1 MAAGRR
7 DARRAGWAASL
18 AGLLLAAA
26 GAAAAPAAGA
36 DETPAALPAEPG
48 SLADAREI
56 LRSPGF
62 VVHYH
67 NCDGSLPTADRL
79 SLPRRLSRRYTDMSA
94 TVRAELVDGQP
105 SVIRLVEGDEPL
117 FEAIRW
123 HVERA
128 RFAPGPPACVML
140 HYQVVDT
147 VVKASE
153 IIDLRVWVD
162 AAITADGSVREARIV
177 EDMELP
183 GIAEAVERQVE
194 TWVLEP
200 AIRGGRPVPRTT
212 SLRVDVHL
220 QPTGWTTYSVAA
232 SLARQ
237 GPRALETQ
245 SPPFPKRLRR
255 IASSGVV
262 VLEFMV
268 SEEGKPFQVDVVS
281 ADPKG
286 LFERHAVA
294 TIKRWRYQPDSVDGV
309 PVVSGPVRQAVRFN
323 PRIRAED
330 PFSKLRITAREAKA
344 AKEAAERRR

>member
-1 MAAGRR
+1 
-7 DARRAGWAASL
+7 
-18 AGLLLAAA
+18 
-26 GAAAAPAAGA
+26 
-36 DETPAALPAEPG
+36 
-48 SLADAREI
+48 
-56 LRSPGF
+56 
-62 VVHYH
+62 
-67 NCDGSLPTADRL
+67 
-79 SLPRRLSRRYTDMSA
+79 
-94 TVRAELVDGQP
+94 
-105 SVIRLVEGDEPL
+105 
-117 FEAIRW
+117 
-123 HVERA
+123 
-128 RFAPGPPACVML
+128 ML